1 MSKTNLQQQITIQA
15 LPSKVWRVLTN
26 PDYVNLYFFQGNISS
41 DWTEGSSIFL
51 KKEERADPIQ
61 AGQVLESVPGIQ
73 LKFNLQ
79 DEATPS
85 DIILTYEL
93 MVDGDGV
100 ELKMKCEG
108 FIATDQEYLL
118 RVQQAK
124 IILQK
129 IKWLSEYS

>member
-1 MSKTNLQQQITIQA
+1 
-15 LPSKVWRVLTN
+15 
-26 PDYVNLYFFQGNISS
+26 
-41 DWTEGSSIFL
+41 
-51 KKEERADPIQ
+51 
-61 AGQVLESVPGIQ
+61 

-129 IKWLSEYS
+129 IKWLAEYS